1 MRRGCKEGKCVREG
15 GRSRTFLPFS
25 FFTAASGIGESTLL
39 QAKLTGIPFGPRG
52 PLDPDFPRWPL

>member
-1 MRRGCKEGKCVREG
+1 MRGGWKEVEHARVE

-25 FFTAASGIGESTLL
+25 FFTAASGIGKSTLL